1 MKRSAWTLV
10 LALAAAA
17 AAAQSSETSAKH
29 SDSSAK
35 PTPPP
40 FYRQYLVPGNS
51 LDDKIVEQEH
61 RVEAS
66 PDDANLRN
74 DFGNLLALRRF
85 PKEAAQQYEIA
96 LKLDHKNFIS
106 AYNLGLVRE
115 TEGKLS
121 EAISAYQ
128 RSIKRKPGFP
138 QSRFRL
144 GRAYEHANQPEN
156 AVKEYAAAMWIDPAI
171 RDAKRN
177 PLVIDS
183 ELIYLAS
190 LANYQRDM
198 AVASMD
204 DAHVYFDNDRF
215 RKLPVDRAI
224 SSKEV
229 ESDEESEPAAPQ
241 RGRRHGDRSRRDGRR
256 RRAAG
261 APRAAR
267 GHRRA
272 APARRQSGAGVR
284 PAPVAR
290 PARTPRPA
298 PGQPGQPPQ
307 PVVTPPPADNVEPP
321 PEANPEAPPPE
332 SAPEPP
338 TTPGPAP
345 GPAPDVEPS

>member
-1 MKRSAWTLV
+1 MKRGAWTLV
-10 LALAAAA
+10 LGLFAGAAAA
-17 AAAQSSETSAKH
+17 PASGG
-29 SDSSAK
+29 DAK
-35 PTPPP
+35 PTPAP
-40 FYRQYLVPGNS
+40 FYRQYLVPGNP
-51 LDDKIVEQEH
+51 LDDKIAEQER

-66 PDDANLRN
+66 PNDPNLRN

-85 PKEAAQQYEIA
+85 PEQAAEQYEMA
-96 LKLDHKNFIS
+96 LKLDKKNFIS

-121 EAISAYQ
+121 AAISAYQ

-144 GRAYEHANQPEN
+144 GRAYEHDNQTEN
-156 AVKEYAAAMWIDPAI
+156 AVKEYAAAMWIDPGI

-204 DAHVYFDNDRF
+204 DAHVYFENDRF

-229 ESDEESEPAAPQ
+229 ESDEEPEPQPTPRNVGAA
-241 RGRRHGDRSRRDGRR
+241 GSAG
-256 RRAAG
+256 AAG
-261 APRAAR
+261 AAEAPGRR
-267 GHRRA
+267 GQR
-272 APARRQSGAGVR
+272 APAPAAESQPGVVR
-284 PAPVAR
+284 GGAR
-290 PARTPRPA
+290 PPA
-298 PGQPGQPPQ
+298 PGGARTKTPRAVSQPFQPAPA
-307 PVVTPPPADNVEPP
+307 PTPPPETVEPP
-321 PEANPEAPPPE
+321 PEASPDAPPPE
-332 SAPEPP
+332 SAPEPA
-338 TTPGPAP
+338 TTPGPP
-345 GPAPDVEPS
+345 QEVEPS

>member
-1 MKRSAWTLV
+1 MKRGAWTLV
-10 LALAAAA
+10 LGLAAAA
-17 AAAQSSETSAKH
+17 VAAQSS
-29 SDSSAK
+29 DSGAK
-35 PTPPP
+35 PTPAP
-40 FYRQYLVPGNS
+40 FYRQYLVPGNP

-85 PKEAAQQYEIA
+85 PKEAAEQYEKA
-96 LKLDHKNFIS
+96 LHLDKKNFIS

-144 GRAYEHANQPEN
+144 GRAYEHANQLDD
-156 AVKEYAAAMWIDPAI
+156 AVKEYAAAMWIDPGI

-190 LANYQRDM
+190 LVNYQRDM

-204 DAHVYFDNDRF
+204 DAHAYFDNDRF

-229 ESDEESEPAAPQ
+229 EPEEDQEPAPRNVGAAGSTGATGAAEPPARRGQRAPAAP
-241 RGRRHGDRSRRDGRR
+241 G
-256 RRAAG
+256 
-261 APRAAR
+261 AAR
-267 GHRRA
+267 PKTTPRTVQP
-272 APARRQSGAGVR
+272 APA
-284 PAPVAR
+284 P
-290 PARTPRPA
+290 
-298 PGQPGQPPQ
+298 
-307 PVVTPPPADNVEPP
+307 TPPPETVEPP
-321 PEANPEAPPPE
+321 PETIPEAPAPE

-338 TTPGPAP
+338 TQE
-345 GPAPDVEPS
+345 VEPS

>member
-1 MKRSAWTLV
+1 MTRGAWALV
-10 LALAAAA
+10 LGLAAAA
-17 AAAQSSETSAKH
+17 AAAQSSGPA
-29 SDSSAK
+29 AK
-35 PTPPP
+35 PTPAP
-40 FYRQYLVPGNS
+40 FYRQYLVPGNP

-61 RVEAS
+61 RVEAN

-85 PKEAAQQYEIA
+85 PKEAAEQYEKA
-96 LKLDHKNFIS
+96 LHLDKKNFIS

-144 GRAYEHANQPEN
+144 GRAYEHDNQPEE

-190 LANYQRDM
+190 LVNYQRDM

-229 ESDEESEPAAPQ
+229 EPEEESEPTPRNVGAGSTGATGVAEPPVRRGQRAPAAPGSEMPQ
-241 RGRRHGDRSRRDGRR
+241 PGTVRG
-256 RRAAG
+256 
-261 APRAAR
+261 
-267 GHRRA
+267 
-272 APARRQSGAGVR
+272 V
-284 PAPVAR
+284 
-290 PARTPRPA
+290 PRPA
-298 PGQPGQPPQ
+298 PGAARVKTPPRAAQPFQPAPA
-307 PVVTPPPADNVEPP
+307 PTPPPETVEPP
-321 PEANPEAPPPE
+321 PEVNPEGSTPE
-332 SAPEPP
+332 SVPEPG
-338 TTPGPAP
+338 TTPGPP
-345 GPAPDVEPS
+345 QEVEPS

>member
-1 MKRSAWTLV
+1 MKRGAWTLV
-10 LALAAAA
+10 LVLAAAA
-17 AAAQSSETSAKH
+17 MAAQSS
-29 SDSSAK
+29 DSGAK
-35 PTPPP
+35 PTPAP
-40 FYRQYLVPGNS
+40 FYRQYLVPGNP

-66 PDDANLRN
+66 PNDANLRN

-85 PKEAAQQYEIA
+85 PKEAAEQYEKA
-96 LKLDHKNFIS
+96 LHLDKKNFIS

-144 GRAYEHANQPEN
+144 GRAYEHANQLDD

-190 LANYQRDM
+190 LVNYQRDM

-204 DAHVYFDNDRF
+204 DAHAYFDNDRF

-229 ESDEESEPAAPQ
+229 EPEDEQEPAPRNVGAAGSTGATGAAEPPARRGQRAPAAPGAETPQ
-241 RGRRHGDRSRRDGRR
+241 PGTMRG
-256 RRAAG
+256 
-261 APRAAR
+261 
-267 GHRRA
+267 
-272 APARRQSGAGVR
+272 V
-284 PAPVAR
+284 
-290 PARTPRPA
+290 PRPA
-298 PGQPGQPPQ
+298 PGAARPKTTPRTVQPAPAP
-307 PVVTPPPADNVEPP
+307 TPPPETVEPP
-321 PEANPEAPPPE
+321 PEAIPEAPAPE

-338 TTPGPAP
+338 TQE
-345 GPAPDVEPS
+345 VEPS

>member
-1 MKRSAWTLV
+1 MKRGAWTLV
-10 LALAAAA
+10 LGLAAGA
-17 AAAQSSETSAKH
+17 AAAQSS
-29 SDSSAK
+29 DSGAK

-51 LDDKIVEQEH
+51 LDDKIVEQER

-66 PDDANLRN
+66 PNDPNLRN

-85 PKEAAQQYEIA
+85 PEQAAEQYEMAI
-96 LKLDHKNFIS
+96 KLDKKNFIS

-121 EAISAYQ
+121 AAISAYQ

-144 GRAYEHANQPEN
+144 GRAYEHANQPED

-204 DAHVYFDNDRF
+204 DAHAYFDNDRF

-229 ESDEESEPAAPQ
+229 EADEEPEPRNVGGGTTGTGAAGTAGASEP
-241 RGRRHGDRSRRDGRR
+241 
-256 RRAAG
+256 
-261 APRAAR
+261 
-267 GHRRA
+267 
-272 APARRQSGAGVR
+272 PARRGQRGVTGEPLQPGVNRGAAQR
-284 PAPVAR
+284 PAPGAR
-290 PARTPRPA
+290 PTRTPRPIA
-298 PGQPGQPPQ
+298 GQ
-307 PVVTPPPADNVEPP
+307 PVVTPPPAETVEPP
-321 PEANPEAPPPE
+321 PPDAGSET
-332 SAPEPP
+332 APEP
-338 TTPGPAP
+338 TPGPTP
-345 GPAPDVEPS
+345 EVEPS

>member
-1 MKRSAWTLV
+1 MKRGAWTLV
-10 LALAAAA
+10 LGLAAAA
-17 AAAQSSETSAKH
+17 AAAQSSDTSAKP
-29 SDSSAK
+29 SESGAK
-35 PTPPP
+35 PTPAP
-40 FYRQYLVPGNS
+40 FYRQYLVPGNP

-61 RVEAS
+61 RVEAN

-85 PKEAAQQYEIA
+85 PKEAAEQYEKA
-96 LKLDHKNFIS
+96 LHLDKKNFIS

-144 GRAYEHANQPEN
+144 GRAYEHDNQPDE
-156 AVKEYAAAMWIDPAI
+156 AVKEYAAAMWIDPGI

-190 LANYQRDM
+190 LVNYQRDM

-229 ESDEESEPAAPQ
+229 EPDEESEPAP
-241 RGRRHGDRSRRDGRR
+241 RNIG
-256 RRAAG
+256 AAG
-261 APRAAR
+261 STGATGVAEP
-267 GHRRA
+267 
-272 APARRQSGAGVR
+272 PARRGQRA
-284 PAPVAR
+284 PAPGAETPQPGTMRGV
-290 PARTPRPA
+290 PRPA
-298 PGQPGQPPQ
+298 PGAARPKTPPRQ
-307 PVVTPPPADNVEPP
+307 PVPAPTPPPETVEPP
-321 PEANPEAPPPE
+321 PEAIPEAPAPE

-338 TTPGPAP
+338 TPPQE
-345 GPAPDVEPS
+345 VEPS